1 MPAFDPRIVNPVG
14 WKWNVD
20 QVVGALGARRLL
32 PPGIKAHRM
41 VRPNDMGAARLC
53 HHLVDVE
60 GFHADEFERA
70 GVLVR
75 LAATGAPVFLADGG
89 RKLAALIGNDLHALM
104 TKGVR
109 EGDLDAR
116 ESLSIKMR
124 RIALREHSYASRARQ
139 MGEAVLGDPPKVPS
153 VSILLGTKRPNCLTW
168 AVENVARQ
176 NYPRLQLVLAL
187 HGDGF
192 ESASVERATRR
203 LRFPVRVVRIGRSET
218 FATVLNAAVN
228 ESNGD
233 LLTKMDDDDLY
244 GPEHIWDLVLAHE
257 YSGAQLVGKALET
270 VYLAHR
276 DQTVRRFRRHGE
288 TYNRYIAGGT
298 LLISRRDLDRIGGW
312 QGVPPFVDKTLI
324 DNVARAGAVYRTHA
338 SGYLM
343 YRHGQ
348 AHTWEADDG
357 VFLNRAHAVLPGWRP
372 SVAYIEDG
380 PERPPSF
387 QPT

>member
-20 QVVGALGARRLL
+20 PVVGALGARRLL
-32 PPGIKAHRM
+32 PPGIKAHR
-41 VRPNDMGAARLC
+41 VVSHNDIGAARLC

-60 GFHADEFERA
+60 AFHADEIERA
-70 GVLVR
+70 GLLVR
-75 LAATGAPVFLADGG
+75 IAATGAPIFLADGG
-89 RKLAALIGNDLHALM
+89 EKLAALIGNDLCALM

-109 EGDLDAR
+109 EADADER

-124 RIALREHSYASRARQ
+124 RVALREHSVASRARQ

-192 ESASVERATRR
+192 EPAAVESATRR
-203 LRFPVRVVRIGRSET
+203 LRLPVRVVRMGRDET

-276 DQTVRRFRRHGE
+276 DQTVRRFRRQGE

-298 LLISRRDLDRIGGW
+298 LLISRHDLDRVGGW
-312 QGVPPFVDKTLI
+312 QGVPPFVDRTLI
-324 DNVARAGAVYRTHA
+324 DNVARAGAVYRTHG

-372 SVAYIEDG
+372 GVADIEDG

-387 QPT
+387 QPI